1 MAGQGDDCTGC
12 LLNGYSTRLCL
23 FQKLLWVDSNRVVWR
38 TSTWCWSKFNTA
50 NQFYWKSTVSRNHD
64 NVFHYW

>member
-23 FQKLLWVDSNRVVWR
+23 FQKLLWVDSNRVV
-38 TSTWCWSKFNTA
+38 
-50 NQFYWKSTVSRNHD
+50 
-64 NVFHYW
+64 